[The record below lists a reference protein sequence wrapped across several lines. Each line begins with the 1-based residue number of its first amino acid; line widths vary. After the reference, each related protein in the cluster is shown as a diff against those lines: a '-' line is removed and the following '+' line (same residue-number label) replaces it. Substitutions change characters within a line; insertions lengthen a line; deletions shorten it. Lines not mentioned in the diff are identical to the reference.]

1 MIVSQKPIEIIN
13 ILTHSDRIKTFYL
26 KLKDRIKVIPGQFMM
41 VWIPGAEEVP
51 ISISYFNGSI
61 MGLTI
66 AAVGETTRQIHEL
79 KIHDYLYVRGPYGNG
94 FKIPRGTNKTW
105 IIGGGYGIA
114 PLLLLAK
121 KVSNMNIK
129 VISFLGARN
138 KDELLFY
145 DQFKLLGEVFVSTDD
160 GSEGF
165 HGDVTTLVEKYLS
178 LSKVDLIY
186 TCGPEVMI
194 TKLIKLAYDHN
205 LNLQAS
211 LERLIKC
218 GIGLCGSCCLDPL
231 GLRVCKDGPVFPL
244 KILVK
249 LSELGRYRR
258 SPSGV
263 KVKLSD

>member
-1 MIVSQKPIEIIN
+1 MIVSQKPIEIVN
-13 ILTHSDRIKTFYL
+13 ILTHSNRIKTFYL
-26 KLKDRIKVIPGQFMM
+26 KLKDRIRVAPGQFMM
-41 VWIPGAEEVP
+41 VWIPDAEEIP
-51 ISISYFNGSI
+51 ISISYFNGST

-66 AAVGETTRQIHEL
+66 AAVGETTRQIHKL
-79 KIHDYLYVRGPYGNG
+79 KIHDSLYVRGPYGNG
-94 FKIPRGTNKTW
+94 FKIPRGINKIW

-121 KVSNMNIK
+121 KASSMNVK

-145 DQFKLLGEVFVSTDD
+145 DQFKLLGEVFASTDD

-178 LSKVDLIY
+178 VSKTDLMY
-186 TCGPEVMI
+186 ACGPEDMI
-194 TKLIKLAYDHN
+194 VKLIKLACNHN

-231 GLRVCKDGPVFPL
+231 GLRVCRDGPVFPL

-249 LSELGRYRR
+249 LNELGCYYR